1 MTETITLK
9 GLSWGHRRASGPLPD
24 LSRAFAA
31 RHPGLSVHWADR
43 TLAGFEHQ
51 AIAETARDFDLV
63 IFDHP
68 FLGDVVEAGAFL
80 RLDIRIPERLGP
92 EADPLYI
99 GASLESYRYGGA
111 VWGAPIDAAT
121 EHAILRADLLA
132 GAGEAVPE
140 RWSEVA
146 ALGPRLRARGLFLGC
161 PVVTPHAALFVAALM
176 ANAGRPWPTD
186 PASAFAIDREGL
198 AEALEALRELLEC
211 CPPEALRWNSID
223 LHAAM
228 VARDDVAYAPCVYG
242 YATYGEADMRRRLGF
257 ADFPGRVAPYP
268 AGTAIGGTALG
279 VSASS
284 RHPEA
289 AIAFVRFALSVEAQR
304 AIIPA
309 HHGQPALAAAWR
321 DPEVDA
327 RFNGF
332 FSGVRASMT
341 SAWIR
346 PRRPGYIRFQHEAG
360 RSIEALARREA
371 SVPATV
377 DAVLALAARVGVR

>member
-24 LSRAFAA
+24 LSRAFTA
-31 RHPGLSVHWADR
+31 RHPGLAVRWADR

-68 FLGDVVEAGAFL
+68 FLGDIVEAGAFL
-80 RLDIRIPERLGP
+80 RLDTHIPDRLGP
-92 EADPLYI
+92 EADPLFI
-99 GASLESYRYGGA
+99 GASLESYRYAGA

-132 GAGEAVPE
+132 GADEASPE
-140 RWSEVA
+140 RWSEVI
-146 ALGPRLRARGLFLGC
+146 ALGRRLRAKGLFLGC
-161 PVVTPHAALFVAALM
+161 PVVTPHAALLVAALM
-176 ANAGRPWPTD
+176 ANAGRPWSTD
-186 PASAFAIDREGL
+186 PGHPFAIDRAGL
-198 AEALEALRELLEC
+198 TEALEQLGELLDF
-211 CPPEALRWNSID
+211 CPPEVLGWNSID

-228 VARDDVAYAPCVYG
+228 VARDDIAYAPCVFG

-257 ADFPGRVAPYP
+257 ADFPGAVAPYA

-279 VSASS
+279 VSAAS

-289 AIAFVRFALSVEAQR
+289 AIAFVRFALSDEAQR
-304 AIIPA
+304 TIVPA
-309 HHGQPALAAAWR
+309 HHGQPALATAWAN
-321 DPEVDA
+321 PEVDV

-332 FSGVRASMT
+332 FSGVRASMV

-360 RSIEALARREA
+360 RLIERLARRQA
-371 SVPATV
+371 SVPASV
-377 DAVLALAARVGVR
+377 DAILSLAATVGTR